1 MEKNELLSIVGRNLQ
16 RCRAN
21 TGLTQEQIAEQAGI
35 STSFYANLE
44 RGNRCMS
51 ALVLR
56 DLADALGVSADSL
69 LGEADAWPPVGGGLS
84 GTGSI
89 WSPFSYAGRNARKKQ
104 LLINTLAFEL
114 HNVTIYDEFGDEYP
128 VNRYFSANRL
138 TNVLTMTKFD
148 ADGVEHVTYTH
159 LKLPTIILE

>member
-1 MEKNELLSIVGRNLQ
+1 MEKNELQIIVGRNLQ

-56 DLADALGVSADSL
+56 DLADALGVR
-69 LGEADAWPPVGGGLS
+69 ADALLYEEDSNSHIENIRALLNEQPMWFSHAAENLIRALIGSLASANIFREQDASGGEDDVCRQMPS
-84 GTGSI
+84 GT
-89 WSPFSYAGRNARKKQ
+89 
-104 LLINTLAFEL
+104 
-114 HNVTIYDEFGDEYP
+114 D
-128 VNRYFSANRL
+128 
-138 TNVLTMTKFD
+138 
-148 ADGVEHVTYTH
+148 
-159 LKLPTIILE
+159 

>member
-1 MEKNELLSIVGRNLQ
+1 MEKNELQSIVGRNLR

-69 LGEADAWPPVGGGLS
+69 LYEDDTNSHTENICALLNEQPLWFSQAAENLIRALVGSLTSSNILQGQDTSHLGGDADERIQQPS
-84 GTGSI
+84 GT
-89 WSPFSYAGRNARKKQ
+89 
-104 LLINTLAFEL
+104 
-114 HNVTIYDEFGDEYP
+114 D
-128 VNRYFSANRL
+128 
-138 TNVLTMTKFD
+138 
-148 ADGVEHVTYTH
+148 
-159 LKLPTIILE
+159 

>member
-1 MEKNELLSIVGRNLQ
+1 MEKNELQSIVGRNLQ

-69 LGEADAWPPVGGGLS
+69 LYEDDTNSHIENIRALLNEQPSWFSQAAENSIRALIGSLTSSNILRGQDTSHLGGNADARIQQSS
-84 GTGSI
+84 G
-89 WSPFSYAGRNARKKQ
+89 
-104 LLINTLAFEL
+104 
-114 HNVTIYDEFGDEYP
+114 
-128 VNRYFSANRL
+128 
-138 TNVLTMTKFD
+138 
-148 ADGVEHVTYTH
+148 AD
-159 LKLPTIILE
+159 